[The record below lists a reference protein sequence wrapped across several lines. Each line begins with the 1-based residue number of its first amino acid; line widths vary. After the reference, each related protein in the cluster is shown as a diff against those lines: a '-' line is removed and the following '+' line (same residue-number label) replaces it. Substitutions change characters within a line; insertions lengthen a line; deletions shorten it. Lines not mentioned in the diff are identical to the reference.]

1 MKGCGLQPPGSPSP
15 DRQFLAAQWGKK
27 PAHAVGWHTL
37 PSHAG
42 GEPILPEKSFFF
54 HLLCVAQAPER
65 GCVAGTDPA
74 FCVPTPKAGDF
85 FPFCAARSSNDFL
98 SPSGIWLGSR
108 RAPRSPQP
116 PAREAGPWEGASP
129 EPGSRSPACTAA
141 CRRREMDASTM
152 S

>member
-1 MKGCGLQPPGSPSP
+1 MQWDGTHHHPMPEESPSH
-15 DRQFLAAQWGKK
+15 QK
-27 PAHAVGWHTL
+27 
-37 PSHAG
+37 SH
-42 GEPILPEKSFFF
+42 FFF

-98 SPSGIWLGSR
+98 SPSGIWLSSRR

-141 CRRREMDASTM
+141 CRRGGR
-152 S
+152 